1 MMESNTFYSYSD
13 FIRNRKNF
21 KIVNDAD
28 IFDAPA
34 ALFYKI
40 IFYFNDEQGFLGVDR
55 INDETVNL
63 DSNYKNTALNFLRLN
78 NELDRAFLLKK
89 FLYLLSSINTETP
102 WYFQEISGLDNA
114 IERKIFSDKEVKI
127 EDTPRQLTIKC
138 LNDAVDNRI
147 GTLLDLYRAICYSY
161 DKRKE
166 IIPANLRKF
175 NMGILLFNAPL
186 RGITG
191 KSAGKN
197 ININIANKNN
207 IYKVK
212 SESEEYDSIDITS
225 AKLYE
230 FKNCE
235 IDYNSSKSAFS
246 SLNTT
251 DGPMSPE
258 YTITINYND
267 CYESRFNDVMKSV
280 ITDFINID
288 ENFENSLNKNLQ
300 KVVTPSGKYEQL
312 SNDIETRFDFENA
325 DEQYWLKTD
334 LSDADDNDLINN
346 KLKVSNAAKNIYDTY
361 GNATIPTLFV
371 SQVNRVTTDIKQAIQ
386 IPKIKI
392 FNENIHNNGT
402 VTRFGRYEY
411 LNRVADGG
419 LLGEAVNNLV
429 GAGIS
434 SVEDT
439 LGDTLKKIYLGNI
452 RTMPINSDKKEKPNG
467 NIRGEAEPRK
477 DYKSTDNYKNAEIRS
492 LNNGDLG
499 DMYTKREQRN
509 LSKGAQGDIFENLE
523 PRNLNNYPIGT
534 IPGYVQKTQYLNKL
548 NESKSIRNSL

>member
-55 INDETVNL
+55 INDETVTL

-312 SNDIETRFDFENA
+312 SNNLETRFDFENA

-371 SQVNRVTTDIKQAIQ
+371 SQVNRVATDIKQAIQ

-419 LLGEAVNNLV
+419 LLGKAVNNLV

-439 LGDTLKKIYLGNI
+439 LGDALKKIYLGNI

-467 NIRGEAEPRK
+467 NIRGEAEPKK

-509 LSKGAQGDIFENLE
+509 LSKGVQGDIFENLE

>member
-1 MMESNTFYSYSD
+1 MESNTFYSYSD

-28 IFDAPA
+28 IFDTPA

-55 INDETVNL
+55 INDEKITL

-280 ITDFINID
+280 ITDFINVD

-312 SNDIETRFDFENA
+312 SNDLETRFDFENA

-334 LSDADDNDLINN
+334 LNDADDNDLINN

-371 SQVNRVTTDIKQAIQ
+371 SQVNRVATDIKQAIQ

-419 LLGEAVNNLV
+419 LLGKAVNNLV

-477 DYKSTDNYKNAEIRS
+477 DYKSTDNYKNAEIRN

-509 LSKGAQGDIFENLE
+509 LSKGVQGDIFENLE

-548 NESKSIRNSL
+548 NESKSIRNNL

>member
-28 IFDAPA
+28 VFDTPA

-40 IFYFNDEQGFLGVDR
+40 IFYFNDEHGFLGVDR
-55 INDETVNL
+55 INDETVTL

-102 WYFQEISGLDNA
+102 WYFQEISGLDSA

-166 IIPANLRKF
+166 IVPANLRKF

-235 IDYNSSKSAFS
+235 FDYNSSKSAFS

-280 ITDFINID
+280 ITDFINVD

-312 SNDIETRFDFENA
+312 SNDLETRFDFENA

-361 GNATIPTLFV
+361 GNATVPTLFV
-371 SQVNRVTTDIKQAIQ
+371 SQVNRVVTDVKQAIQ

-419 LLGEAVNNLV
+419 LLGKAVNNLV

-452 RTMPINSDKKEKPNG
+452 RTMPINSDKKEKLSG

-477 DYKSTDNYKNAEIRS
+477 DYKSTDNYKNAEIRNM
-492 LNNGDLG
+492 NNSDLG
-499 DMYTKREQRN
+499 DMYTKME
-509 LSKGAQGDIFENLE
+509 S
-523 PRNLNNYPIGT
+523 RNLNNYPIGT
-534 IPGYVQKTQYLNKL
+534 IPGYIQKTQYLNKL

>member
-28 IFDAPA
+28 VFDTPA

-40 IFYFNDEQGFLGVDR
+40 IFYFNDEHGFLGVDR
-55 INDETVNL
+55 INDETVTL

-102 WYFQEISGLDNA
+102 WYFQEISGLDSA

-166 IIPANLRKF
+166 IVPANLRKF

-235 IDYNSSKSAFS
+235 FDYNSSKSAFS

-280 ITDFINID
+280 ITDFINVD

-312 SNDIETRFDFENA
+312 SNDLETRFDFENA

-361 GNATIPTLFV
+361 GNATVPTLFV
-371 SQVNRVTTDIKQAIQ
+371 SQVNRVVTDVKQAIQ

-419 LLGEAVNNLV
+419 LLGKAVNNLV

-434 SVEDT
+434 SVEYT

-452 RTMPINSDKKEKPNG
+452 RTMPINSDKKEKLSG

-477 DYKSTDNYKNAEIRS
+477 DYKSTDNYKNAEIRNM
-492 LNNGDLG
+492 NNGDLG
-499 DMYTKREQRN
+499 DMYTKME
-509 LSKGAQGDIFENLE
+509 S
-523 PRNLNNYPIGT
+523 RNLNNYPIGT
-534 IPGYVQKTQYLNKL
+534 IPGYIQKTQYLNKL

>member
-1 MMESNTFYSYSD
+1 MESNTFYSYSD

-28 IFDAPA
+28 IFDTPA

-55 INDETVNL
+55 INDETVAL

-280 ITDFINID
+280 ITDFINVD

-312 SNDIETRFDFENA
+312 SNNLETRFDFENA

-371 SQVNRVTTDIKQAIQ
+371 SQVNRVATDIKQAIQ

-419 LLGEAVNNLV
+419 LLGKAVNNLV

-467 NIRGEAEPRK
+467 NIRGEAEPKK
-477 DYKSTDNYKNAEIRS
+477 DYKSTDNYKNTEIRN

-509 LSKGAQGDIFENLE
+509 LSTGTQGDIFENLE
-523 PRNLNNYPIGT
+523 PRNVNNYPIGT

>member
-28 IFDAPA
+28 IFDTPA

-55 INDETVNL
+55 INDETVTL

-280 ITDFINID
+280 ITDFINVD

-312 SNDIETRFDFENA
+312 SNNLETRFDFENA

-371 SQVNRVTTDIKQAIQ
+371 SQVNRVATDIKQAIQ

-419 LLGEAVNNLV
+419 LLGKAVNNLV

-467 NIRGEAEPRK
+467 NIRGEAEPKK
-477 DYKSTDNYKNAEIRS
+477 DYKSTDNYKNAEIRN

-509 LSKGAQGDIFENLE
+509 LSKGTQGDIFENLE